1 MKLGSRP
8 ASVTLSLIATFAAL
22 NAVTDLIPISP
33 VLGSQ
38 SFLTLGWVFSPLA
51 GLMLGPVSG
60 GMSCLL
66 ATLIELFLGRPV
78 MALGPGGFFRSP
90 LAALETGLLT
100 SGGWKPAS
108 VILGTLILGWLAL
121 PTGRESALILVFHL
135 FGLALTLILR
145 SRMERGLS
153 SQSRR
158 YVGIAVGAAS
168 YCGNM
173 TRHLYGNLLFVLV
186 TGLPPQ
192 VFLAAMPLTLLEQVF
207 FSLAAFIIGTSLIRL
222 RLRQATYIG

>member
-60 GMSCLL
+60 STSCLVS
-66 ATLIELFLGRPV
+66 TLIELFLGRPV
-78 MALGPGGFFRSP
+78 LTLGPLGLFRSAV
-90 LAALETGLLT
+90 AAFETGLLS
-100 SGGWKPAS
+100 SGMWSPAS
-108 VILGTLILGWLAL
+108 AILWVLILGWLAL
-121 PTGRESALILVFHL
+121 PTGRESALILVFHF
-135 FGLALTLILR
+135 FGLALIFTLR
-145 SRMERGLS
+145 NRMERGLGS
-153 SQSRR
+153 ESRR
-158 YVGIAVGAAS
+158 YVGMAVWAAS
-168 YCGNM
+168 YCGNI

-186 TGLPPQ
+186 VGLPSQ

-207 FSLAAFIIGTSLIRL
+207 FSSASLIVGTSLIRL
-222 RLRQATYIG
+222 KLREATYVG